1 MEEKNMNKIVPIMI
15 TGILILSGFGVIAID
30 NSNSTLQVKE
40 IIRISQPIFHN
51 IGGYLSVDFEESDS
65 FICEPGKPLLPVV
78 TKAFT
83 FPLGTNIVTVD
94 VDCKYKEYILSKKI
108 QPASELRIMSEDY
121 SQEIKQAIPDK
132 TVYGPSTFYPTE
144 SYMVSSGA
152 GLCDNDHV
160 LFLTVKVLARYSPLL
175 DLLLVPQEI
184 EITVEYQVPEVS
196 LFHDDEYDMV
206 IIAPDEFLS
215 EIQSLI
221 DHKNS
226 VGIKTFL
233 KTTEEIYEGYTGRDN
248 AEKIKYFIKDAI
260 EVKNVSYALLIGD
273 VDKLP
278 LRTIFWDIDMP
289 IDMLTDLYYADIYDS
304 EDHFCSWD
312 SNNNND
318 FGEEDDGL
326 DFYPDIHIG
335 RLACTTSEEVGI
347 VVDKIIHYERET
359 FGQRWFNNLILMGGD
374 TFPEAIFPDAKGRE
388 GEELNQI
395 IMEIMSD
402 FEPITIWTSKG
413 NFKRDVIAQEIN
425 RGAGFLFYSGHGCE
439 FAITP
444 EAGPGILY
452 VNRYVNDLANGYKLP
467 IMFFTACNTAK
478 LDFVLEDMVVRFQ
491 EMFGSGPL
499 WIMFE
504 LLKLLFSTK
513 KDMPLPCFAWNFV
526 KHEGGGAIAAVGST
540 NYILSSMNDPVHNR
554 SGCINPPIY
563 FFDAYNSS
571 ETVGQM
577 MTKSVNDYILDIPT
591 DPLAEYTIMEHILLG
606 DPSLKIGG
614 YP

>member
-1 MEEKNMNKIVPIMI
+1 MKKIVSI
-15 TGILILSGFGVIAID
+15 ILIGLLVVSGFGARAFNND
-30 NSNSTLQVKE
+30 NPIMKIKE
-40 IIRISQPIFHN
+40 IIRISQPN
-51 IGGYLSVDFEESDS
+51 IKEIEEYVSIDFKESDS
-65 FICEPGKPLLPVV
+65 FIYEPGKPLLPVT
-78 TKAFT
+78 TKIFT
-83 FPLGTNIVTVD
+83 FPLGTKIVNVD
-94 VDCKYKEYILSKKI
+94 VTCNCKEYILSNKV
-108 QPASELRIMSEDY
+108 QPAPTPRIISKGFSKELN
-121 SQEIKQAIPDK
+121 KVIPDE
-132 TVYGPSTFYPTE
+132 TVYGSSEFYPLEFYT
-144 SYMVSSGA
+144 VLRGA
-152 GLCDNDHV
+152 GLHDNEHV
-160 LFLTVKVLARYSPLL
+160 LFLNIKVATRYSPLL
-175 DLLLVPQEI
+175 DLLLVPREI
-184 EITVEYQVPEVS
+184 EITVEYQLPEVS
-196 LFHDDEYDMV
+196 LFTADDYDMI
-206 IIAPDEFLS
+206 IIAPDEFSS

-226 VGIKTFL
+226 VGTKTFL
-233 KTTEEIYEGYTGRDN
+233 KTTEEIYNEYDGRDN
-248 AEKIKYFIKDAI
+248 AEKIKYFIKDEI
-260 EVKNVSYALLIGD
+260 EMKNVSYALLIGD
-273 VDKLP
+273 FNKVP
-278 LRTIFWDIDMP
+278 LRKIFWNIDMP

-304 EDHFCSWD
+304 EDNFCSWD
-312 SNNNND
+312 SNNNDN

-347 VVDKIIHYERET
+347 VVDKIIYYEKET
-359 FGQRWFNNLILMGGD
+359 FGQSWFNNLILMGGD
-374 TFPEAIFPDAKGRE
+374 TFPEEIFPDAKGRE

-402 FEPITIWTSKG
+402 FKPITIWTSKG
-413 NFKRDVIAQEIN
+413 NFERDVIAQEIN
-425 RGAGFLFYSGHGCE
+425 SGAGFLFYSGHGCE

-452 VNRYVNDLANGYKLP
+452 FNKYVNDLSNGYKLP

-478 LDFVLEDMVVRFQ
+478 LDFVFEDMLVRFQ

-504 LLKLLFSTK
+504 LLKFLFFVK
-513 KDMPLPCFAWNFV
+513 KDMPIPCFAWNFV

-540 NYILSSMNDPVHNR
+540 NYILSSADNPIKNR

-563 FFDAYNSS
+563 FFNAFNSS

-577 MTKSVNDYILDIPT
+577 MTKSVNDNIHDLPT

-614 YP
+614 YILN